1 MVVPLN
7 KWRKWMVLFLLWL
20 LLANGYS
27 CPEAMR
33 MCVSDAGCHLV
44 ELRIH
49 CTWAVLPYFVP
60 KLRMGTDPSHLP
72 VHISSLKQKPNT
84 TEGNSHMLSYGSHT
98 NPSAWQKSQ
107 SLLDEGMSREPQGM
121 NVIRQLRP
129 VSLYLAKSFT
139 LQTMSD
145 VMAEFSHSPELHE

>member
-1 MVVPLN
+1 MGATPTPL
-7 KWRKWMVLFLLWL
+7 
-20 LLANGYS
+20 
-27 CPEAMR
+27 P
-33 MCVSDAGCHLV
+33 D
-44 ELRIH
+44 
-49 CTWAVLPYFVP
+49 
-60 KLRMGTDPSHLP
+60 
-72 VHISSLKQKPNT
+72 
-84 TEGNSHMLSYGSHT
+84 
-98 NPSAWQKSQ
+98 Q